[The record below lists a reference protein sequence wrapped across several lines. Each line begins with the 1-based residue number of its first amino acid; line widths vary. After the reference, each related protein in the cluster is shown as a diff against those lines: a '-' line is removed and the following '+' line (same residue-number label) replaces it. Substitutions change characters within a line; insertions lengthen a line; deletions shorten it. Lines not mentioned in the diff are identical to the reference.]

1 MKNQSLKN
9 GSILTLIILGF
20 GFSTALA
27 APEESQEALKAQA
40 EVTQAQAEKIALGKV
55 PDGNIKSSELEKE
68 NGKLVW
74 SFDIAIPESKNITE
88 VQVDAKTSEIV
99 LVEIETPEQQAQEA
113 KTDNDSSQ

>member
-1 MKNQSLKN
+1 MKKQSLKS
-9 GSILTLIILGF
+9 GFILTLIILGF

-27 APEESQEALKAQA
+27 AEESQEALKAQA

-74 SFDIAIPESKNITE
+74 SFDIVVPESKNITE
-88 VQVDAKTSEIV
+88 VQVDAKTSQIV

-113 KTDNDSSQ
+113 KTDNDSTQ

>member
-1 MKNQSLKN
+1 MKNQSLKS

-20 GFSTALA
+20 GFSTAMTA
-27 APEESQEALKAQA
+27 
-40 EVTQAQAEKIALGKV
+40 KV

-74 SFDIAIPESKNITE
+74 SFDIAVPESKNITE
-88 VQVDAKTSEIV
+88 VQVDAKTSKIV

>member
-20 GFSTALA
+20 GFSTALVA
-27 APEESQEALKAQA
+27 EESQEALKAQA

-55 PDGNIKSSELEKE
+55 PHGNIESSDLEKE

-74 SFDIAIPESKNITE
+74 SFDIVVPESKNITE

-99 LVEIETPEQQAQEA
+99 LVKIETPEQQAQEA
-113 KTDNDSSQ
+113 KTDSESSQ

>member
-27 APEESQEALKAQA
+27 AEESQEALKAQA

-55 PDGNIKSSELEKE
+55 PDGNIESSDLEKE
-68 NGKLVW
+68 NGKFVW
-74 SFDIAIPESKNITE
+74 SFDIVVPESKNITE
-88 VQVDAKTSEIV
+88 VQVDAKTGEIV
-99 LVEIETPEQQAQEA
+99 LVKIETPEQQAQEA
-113 KTDNDSSQ
+113 KTDSESSQ

>member
-27 APEESQEALKAQA
+27 VPEESQEALKAQA

-74 SFDIAIPESKNITE
+74 SFDIVVPESKNIAE